1 MSNYHIAIDRDGNYD
16 LAHYGVPGMKWKNH
30 IYSHNESE
38 QLTGRGRFRGGKSL
52 AAYEASK
59 RRNNTLKTNLIPRQE
74 QPVNTTSYYVPSAI
88 VSKKDAEKKDDE
100 KKESN
105 PRAVSR
111 GVAVREVSAAR
122 LRGRALVDSVMKTAA
137 SVASS
142 AAKKGQ
148 ELLDRLFGR
157 KR

>member
-38 QLTGRGRFRGGKSL
+38 QLAGRGRFRGSKSL
-52 AAYEASK
+52 AAYEAAR
-59 RRNNTLKTNLIPRQE
+59 RRNGTLKTNITQMPERQ
-74 QPVNTTSYYVPSAI
+74 QPTNTTSYYAPSTIA
-88 VSKKDAEKKDDE
+88 SKKDDE

-111 GVAVREVSAAR
+111 GVAVREVSEAR
-122 LRGRALVDSVMKTAA
+122 LRGRALVDSVMKTATGVVS
-137 SVASS
+137 SV
-142 AAKKGQ
+142 AKKGQ
-148 ELLDRLFGR
+148 ELLDRLLGR

>member
-52 AAYEASK
+52 AAYEAAR
-59 RRNNTLKTNLIPRQE
+59 RRNGTLKTNVTQMPE
-74 QPVNTTSYYVPSAI
+74 QHPVNTTSYYAPSA
-88 VSKKDAEKKDDE
+88 VASKQDGQ
-100 KKESN
+100 KKEAS

>member
-16 LAHYGVPGMKWKNH
+16 LAHYGVPGMKWKDH
-30 IYSHNESE
+30 IYSHDESE
-38 QLTGRGRFRGGKSL
+38 QLDGKGRFRGKKSL
-52 AAYEASK
+52 NAYGKMMTRQTQMRTNVSQASSQISGSQYGGG
-59 RRNNTLKTNLIPRQE
+59 NY
-74 QPVNTTSYYVPSAI
+74 SSA
-88 VSKKDAEKKDDE
+88 KETAEKE
-100 KKESN
+100 KETKSSKS

-111 GVAVREVSAAR
+111 GVAIKEVSAAR
-122 LRGRALVDSVMKTAA
+122 QRGRDLVVKLIGAAPSAA
-137 SVASS
+137 SA